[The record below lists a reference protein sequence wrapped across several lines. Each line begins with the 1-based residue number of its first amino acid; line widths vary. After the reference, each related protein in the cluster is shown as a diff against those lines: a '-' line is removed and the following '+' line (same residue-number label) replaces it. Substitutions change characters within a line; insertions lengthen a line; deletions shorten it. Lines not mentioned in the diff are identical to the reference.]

1 VGWLDD
7 WQKSLKIDG
16 TREDPSIVQPSVP
29 PKARTPRVKREV
41 HPVFVQIGVPREG
54 DPGAVEVHFYTVD
67 GDVVTLTK
75 RDGKSLGKSERI
87 YEGQTAQT
95 TARVMARA
103 LDKQE
108 GNINRKIDYQS
119 QGYA

>member
-7 WQKSLKIDG
+7 WQKSLI
-16 TREDPSIVQPSVP
+16 PAQPEVSAQVAAKP
-29 PKARTPRVKREV
+29 RAPRVKREV

-75 RDGKSLGKSERI
+75 RDGKSLGKSAQI

-108 GNINRKIDYQS
+108 GNINRKIEYAS

>member
-1 VGWLDD
+1 MVDD
-7 WQKSLKIDG
+7 WQKAIAPAEVL
-16 TREDPSIVQPSVP
+16 PQPA
-29 PKARTPRVKREV
+29 PKPRAPRVKREV
-41 HPVFVQIGVPREG
+41 HPVFVQIGSCLNG
-54 DPGAVEVHFYTVD
+54 DPGTVEVHFYTVN
-67 GDVVTLTK
+67 GDVVTLTE
-75 RDGKSLGKSERI
+75 RNGKSLGKSAQI

-108 GNINRKIDYQS
+108 GNINRKIEYQS

>member
-7 WQKSLKIDG
+7 WQKAITPPEVL
-16 TREDPSIVQPSVP
+16 PQPA
-29 PKARTPRVKREV
+29 PKPRALRVKREV
-41 HPVFVQIGVPREG
+41 HPVFVQIGVPGEG

-75 RDGKSLGKSERI
+75 RDGKSVGKSAQI

-103 LDKQE
+103 LGKEE
-108 GNINRKIDYQS
+108 GNVNRKIE
-119 QGYA
+119 YASLGFA